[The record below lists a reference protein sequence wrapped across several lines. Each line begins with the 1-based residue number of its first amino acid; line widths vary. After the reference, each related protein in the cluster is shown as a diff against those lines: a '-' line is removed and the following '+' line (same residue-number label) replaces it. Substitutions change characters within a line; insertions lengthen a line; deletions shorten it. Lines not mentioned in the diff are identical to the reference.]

1 MTDTTDDYG
10 YLLVHFIEDPD
21 GYAEKIYMDISDG
34 DNPHRWVPLNDG
46 KPVLASHLG
55 TTGVRDPHIIRN
67 PDTGTWYIIATDLR
81 VFGGDGGGWYEWSH
95 HASTNLIIWESDD
108 LLHWSEPRMLDVSRK
123 PDGSHLELGMAW
135 ACECLWVP
143 DYYPQGHHGGRGA
156 FVMYW
161 SSTVFDDEDR
171 THDDK
176 NVYCT
181 VLWGAT
187 TDFTQDTFEYGG
199 VFIDNHGDAIDTTMI
214 QRPLPDGSVRT
225 YRITKDNAHG
235 TGIWMDRTDAKRWWE
250 PGTVWTKVQD
260 RIGAGYLPDG
270 TTLAAYIAAHPGCL
284 GTDCDKF
291 EQFPILTKFIDAKN
305 NLSIQVHPSND
316 YALKNEHQY
325 GKTEMWYVLD
335 CVPGAYL
342 YYGFTH
348 EISKEE
354 FAERI
359 KNNTLTEVL
368 NAVPVH
374 KGDCFFIPSGTLHT
388 ICQGIVV
395 AEVQQNSNVTYRVY
409 DYGRVGAD
417 GKPRALHIEKAL
429 DVTRRTPPQKH
440 DFGSHLAQCEYFTVD
455 AKKGAFDGVADEK
468 SFVSLL
474 ITDGAGTLTCG
485 GETVKVKKGESYFI
499 PAGSGKYAVTGDCET
514 LVTVV

>member
-1 MTDTTDDYG
+1 MQSD
-10 YLLVHFIEDPD
+10 LEPLAEAWVLSCHPD
-21 GYAEKIYMDISDG
+21 G
-34 DNPHRWVPLNDG
+34 
-46 KPVLASHLG
+46 AS
-55 TTGVRDPHIIRN
+55 
-67 PDTGTWYIIATDLR
+67 
-81 VFGGDGGGWYEWSH
+81 
-95 HASTNLIIWESDD
+95 
-108 LLHWSEPRMLDVSRK
+108 
-123 PDGSHLELGMAW
+123 
-135 ACECLWVP
+135 
-143 DYYPQGHHGGRGA
+143 
-156 FVMYW
+156 
-161 SSTVFDDEDR
+161 
-171 THDDK
+171 
-176 NVYCT
+176 
-181 VLWGAT
+181 
-187 TDFTQDTFEYGG
+187 
-199 VFIDNHGDAIDTTMI
+199 
-214 QRPLPDGSVRT
+214 
-225 YRITKDNAHG
+225 
-235 TGIWMDRTDAKRWWE
+235 
-250 PGTVWTKVQD
+250 
-260 RIGAGYLPDG
+260 YLPDG

-284 GTDCDKF
+284 GTDCDRF
-291 EQFPILTKFIDAKN
+291 EQFPILTKFIDAKQ
-305 NLSIQVHPSND
+305 NLSVQVHPSNE
-316 YALKNEHQY
+316 YALKKEHQY

-374 KGDCFFIPSGTLHT
+374 KGDCFFIPSGSAARHLPGHRRGRGAAKL
-388 ICQGIVV
+388 Q
-395 AEVQQNSNVTYRVY
+395 RDLPLY

-499 PAGSGKYAVTGDCET
+499 PAGRGKYAVTGDCET